1 MSKFLYGASNFKQLR
16 EDPVNYDLLSLLLFK
31 SVVSSGSI
39 ASAAELHNIAASA
52 VSRRIS
58 DLEIQIGT
66 ALFYRQRRGVEL
78 TPAGVE
84 FLNHVS
90 GLINRLTRME
100 QAMEDFADG
109 LRGVVRIAAN
119 TSSITQFLPEDLA
132 AFVDDFPD
140 VRIKL
145 VEMFSTDVIAQVR
158 MGRADIGICS
168 GLTDPG
174 DLEATLYRRDTLVLA
189 VPENHPLASRASVTL
204 GDILDQDIVSLQE
217 GSSIQAYVDAQA
229 EAQGRMPKT
238 RVQVMSFDGVRRMV
252 EAHLGVAILPHGAV
266 LDAARDSKLTMV
278 PIAEPWAERELL
290 LVRKP
295 NDKLGRA
302 SQIMFEYLTG
312 HTLTKK
318 EGQSK
323 S

>member
-1 MSKFLYGASNFKQLR
+1 MTF
-16 EDPVNYDLLSLLLFK
+16 DLQSLLLFK
-31 SVVSSGSI
+31 SVVSCGSI
-39 ASAAELHNIAASA
+39 AGAAEMHNIAASA
-52 VSRRIS
+52 VSRRIA

-66 ALFYRQRRGVEL
+66 ALLYRQQRGVAL
-78 TPAGVE
+78 TPAGEE
-84 FLNHVS
+84 FLTHVT
-90 GLINRLTRME
+90 GLSNRLVRME
-100 QAMEDFADG
+100 QAMEDFSDG

-158 MGRADIGICS
+158 LGHADIGICS

-174 DLEATLYRRDTLVLA
+174 DLEVTLYRRDTLVLA
-189 VPENHPLASRASVTL
+189 VPEGHALAGRPSVTL
-204 GDILDQDIVSLQE
+204 DDILDQDIVSLQD
-217 GSSIQAYVDAQA
+217 GSSIQGYVDAQA
-229 EAQGRMPKT
+229 EAQGRLPKT

-278 PIAEPWAERELL
+278 PIDEPWADRELL

-295 NDKLGRA
+295 HQQQGRA
-302 SQIMFEYLTG
+302 CQMMFNYLTG
-312 HTLTKK
+312 QPRKDDRAHD
-318 EGQSK
+318 
-323 S
+323 

>member
-1 MSKFLYGASNFKQLR
+1 
-16 EDPVNYDLLSLLLFK
+16 
-31 SVVSSGSI
+31 
-39 ASAAELHNIAASA
+39 
-52 VSRRIS
+52 
-58 DLEIQIGT
+58 
-66 ALFYRQRRGVEL
+66 
-78 TPAGVE
+78 
-84 FLNHVS
+84 
-90 GLINRLTRME
+90 
-100 QAMEDFADG
+100 
-109 LRGVVRIAAN
+109 
-119 TSSITQFLPEDLA
+119 
-132 AFVDDFPD
+132 
-140 VRIKL
+140 
-145 VEMFSTDVIAQVR
+145 
-158 MGRADIGICS
+158 
-168 GLTDPG
+168 
-174 DLEATLYRRDTLVLA
+174 
-189 VPENHPLASRASVTL
+189 
-204 GDILDQDIVSLQE
+204 
-217 GSSIQAYVDAQA
+217 
-229 EAQGRMPKT
+229 MPKT

>member
-1 MSKFLYGASNFKQLR
+1 MTF
-16 EDPVNYDLLSLLLFK
+16 DLQSLLLFK
-31 SVVSSGSI
+31 SVVSCGSI
-39 ASAAELHNIAASA
+39 AGAAEMHNIAASA
-52 VSRRIS
+52 VSRRIA

-66 ALFYRQRRGVEL
+66 ALLYRQQRGVAL
-78 TPAGVE
+78 TPAGEE
-84 FLNHVS
+84 FLTHVT
-90 GLINRLTRME
+90 GLSNRLVRME
-100 QAMEDFADG
+100 QAMENFSDG

-158 MGRADIGICS
+158 LGHADIGICS

-174 DLEATLYRRDTLVLA
+174 DLDVTLYRRDTLVLA
-189 VPENHPLASRASVTL
+189 VPEGHALAGRPSVTL
-204 GDILDQDIVSLQE
+204 DDILEQDIVSLQD
-217 GSSIQAYVDAQA
+217 GSSIQGYVDAQA
-229 EAQGRMPKT
+229 EAQGRLPKT

-278 PIAEPWAERELL
+278 PIDEPWADRELL

-295 NDKLGRA
+295 GQQQGRA
-302 SQIMFEYLTG
+302 CQIMFNYLTG
-312 HTLTKK
+312 QPRKDDRT
-318 EGQSK
+318 
-323 S
+323 